1 MTEYEIA
8 DYTSSV
14 MGNFLS
20 ALTIYFSIA
29 TTYVIAAFSA
39 GKRLSS
45 FQVAVV
51 NVGFTIAAGIMG
63 MLSVLI
69 FDRFFQLAIRN
80 QGAAETDASLVDF
93 TYPLALLVLIIYVGC
108 LAFMWTIRTEQ
119 DDV

>member
-8 DYTSSV
+8 DYTTSV

-20 ALTIYFSIA
+20 AITIYFSVA
-29 TTYVIAAFSA
+29 TAYVIAAFAA

-45 FQVAVV
+45 FQVAIV
-51 NVGFTIAAGIMG
+51 NLSFTIAAGIMG

-69 FDRFFQLAIRN
+69 FDRFFQLATQN
-80 QGAAETDASLVDF
+80 QGAIGTSTNLVDF
-93 TYPLALLVLIIYVGC
+93 TYPLALLVLVIYLGC
-108 LAFMWTIRTEQ
+108 LAFMWNIRSQQ